1 MTEQEAKDCLEFIK
15 MAYENLIE
23 NGADS
28 YRAVGENTDCEVEV
42 DRKRKNYYQVQ
53 YSNLAEALGI
63 GINALQE
70 NQQYHALGPV
80 AELEEDALMVRA
92 DRILLDE
99 YMKLGSVEECRKAVE
114 KQIAKKPKHVVE
126 KYGKHKWKRNENG
139 EIDDFAWDYGYHN
152 GVVCEVCG
160 ESVCVHCEP
169 DYDNKE
175 DCEKSYYVC
184 PTCGEI
190 TFRKT
195 YCDCGQKLDWRE
207 E

>member
-1 MTEQEAKDCLEFIK
+1 MDIPMERMTIDEIIGHCERHTE
-15 MAYENLIE
+15 
-23 NGADS
+23 
-28 YRAVGENTDCEVEV
+28 RCEVYSSRMQLEETPV
-42 DRKRKNYYQVQ
+42 GDSNYMKEYWEHRQVAEYLKELKQ
-53 YSNLAEALGI
+53 YR
-63 GINALQE
+63 
-70 NQQYHALGPV
+70 ALGPV
-80 AELEEDALMVRA
+80 GELEEDALMVRA

-126 KYGKHKWKRNENG
+126 KYGKHKWQRKKNG